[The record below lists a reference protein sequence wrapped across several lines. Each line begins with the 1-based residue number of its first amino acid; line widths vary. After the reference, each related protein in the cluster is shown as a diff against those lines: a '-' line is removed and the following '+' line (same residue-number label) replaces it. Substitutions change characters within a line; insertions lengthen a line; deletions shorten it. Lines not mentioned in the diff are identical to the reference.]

1 MTKKTF
7 AIILAAM
14 MLIASLAACGDGGTT
29 SATEST
35 ASTESTTESTAS
47 ADETALWDISGE
59 DNITLKVWG
68 PSNQQELLGKQVD
81 AFKALYP
88 DVTMNIEV
96 GQCEESEAQTQVRN
110 DIAAA
115 ADIFAFPSDHLENL
129 VSSGSLGAVVNYGD
143 VTAANDANSV
153 AAATYEDILYAY
165 PLTAD
170 NSYIIFYDKSVL
182 GAEDVTSLDKMC
194 EVAAAA
200 GKKIYVDAGNGFY
213 SCIFSFTGGLTMEHN
228 YADGTETYGY
238 KTDESGVIASIQ
250 AFGKLFQDGTLVAAG
265 TDVAVSAFNTDAA
278 AIIDGT
284 WDAAAIKELL
294 GDNMGAAK
302 LPTINVNGQDEQ
314 IINLFGY
321 KMLGVKSSTEFPKTA
336 HALAEY
342 LSGAECQ
349 AEKASELSV
358 GPSNLEAAKSDAVVN
373 NEVLKA
379 VNEQSAFSI
388 PQTSI
393 AGGFWNAHKALGEY
407 ISAPGADLSD
417 EAIKAQLDACLEAT
431 NDI

>member
-1 MTKKTF
+1 MTKKTL

-14 MLIASLAACGDGGTT
+14 MLIASLAACGDGGTESKT
-29 SATEST
+29 DSATDSKVEST
-35 ASTESTTESTAS
+35 VS
-47 ADETALWDISGE
+47 ADETGLWDLGDE
-59 DNITLKVWG
+59 NNITLKVWG
-68 PSNQQELLGKQVD
+68 PSTQQELLGKQVE

-88 DVTMNIEV
+88 DLTMDIEI

-110 DIAAA
+110 DIEAA

-129 VSSGSLGAVVNYGD
+129 VSSGSLGAVVNYGT

-153 AAATYEDILYAY
+153 AAATYDDILYAY

-170 NSYIIFYDKSVL
+170 NSYIIFYDKTVL

-213 SCIFSFTGGLTMEHN
+213 ACIFSFTGGLTMKHN

-238 KTDESGVIASIQ
+238 TTDENAVVASIQ

-265 TDVAVSAFNTDAA
+265 TDVAVSAFTTDAA

-284 WDAAAIKELL
+284 WDAAAIKDLL

-302 LPTINVNGQDEQ
+302 LPTISVNGEDKQ

-321 KMLGVKSSTEFPKTA
+321 KMLGVKSSTAFPKTA

-349 AEKASELSV
+349 TEKATELSI

-407 ISAPGADLSD
+407 ISAAGADLSD
-417 EAIKAQLDACLEAT
+417 EAIKAQLDDCLEAT